1 MQYWILKIMNDLDY
15 KIVELQTT
23 MLIDGLSFN
32 IVNNCNIMIL
42 K

>member
-23 MLIDGLSFN
+23 MLIDGLSSN
-32 IVNNCNIMIL
+32 IVNNCNIQIL